1 MGLTE
6 ARLVDLDICPEGGS
20 NHALRFGV
28 SGPMTIELGDGSVEV
43 EVAAF
48 QWWWED
54 YMSQQE
60 GSSQWTE
67 RDQAVAAIRLP
78 ADVPHLTIGQGGRL
92 APLGA
97 GWGDD
102 LQVESEVVC
111 VNRRFDV
118 ADHGTEPELV
128 VRLLSPGLQQILVE
142 DFDGRDVELVGDVLL
157 LAGDASA
164 GPLHEPEL
172 HGIVAQLPGV
182 RPDAAQLHPRAACIL
197 PARSGARR
205 PGSGRVAPRYRAGPI
220 GSVSLD
226 SNAVS
231 GGTLGG
237 RPAGVDG
244 SP

>member
-1 MGLTE
+1 M
-6 ARLVDLDICPEGGS
+6 
-20 NHALRFGV
+20 
-28 SGPMTIELGDGSVEV
+28 
-43 EVAAF
+43 
-48 QWWWED
+48 
-54 YMSQQE
+54 
-60 GSSQWTE
+60 
-67 RDQAVAAIRLP
+67 
-78 ADVPHLTIGQGGRL
+78 
-92 APLGA
+92 
-97 GWGDD
+97 
-102 LQVESEVVC
+102 VC